1 MVNSFHLRTSL
12 IRILLFP
19 ALGTLTKCQFL
30 KLKIQVARAQRAIA
44 QMLKCENVCP
54 IAVVIT
60 KTSFSRPPGTDI
72 FTITTSWNK
81 EPMTKMKLLRNYRD
95 RHRIRMRHVTW
106 KSITSC
112 ISIAWYL
119 RELTLKCNLLI
130 SGLLTTKHVSIIYYF

>member
-12 IRILLFP
+12 IRMLLFP

-30 KLKIQVARAQRAIA
+30 KPKIEVARAQCAIA

-72 FTITTSWNK
+72 FTITTSWKKRTHDQN
-81 EPMTKMKLLRNYRD
+81 
-95 RHRIRMRHVTW
+95 VV
-106 KSITSC
+106 
-112 ISIAWYL
+112 
-119 RELTLKCNLLI
+119 
-130 SGLLTTKHVSIIYYF
+130 TTKLSGQTQDSNET